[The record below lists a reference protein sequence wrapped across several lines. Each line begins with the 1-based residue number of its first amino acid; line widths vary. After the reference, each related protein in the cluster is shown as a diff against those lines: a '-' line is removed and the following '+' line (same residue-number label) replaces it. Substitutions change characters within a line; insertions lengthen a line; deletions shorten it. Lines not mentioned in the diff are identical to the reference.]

1 MKGERPMGSA
11 AIKPARVMRIIR
23 SGFVFAGV
31 MLIYVAMTIPAQAP
45 RPIKPLAEMT
55 ITLMALA
62 DVALGF
68 FSPRLLMLLA
78 MREVRSGPEIAAMSG
93 WLMGN
98 VVGLAFIF
106 SCNLFAMVLH
116 FVGAQAEF
124 VALLFGVGMISLLVW
139 RPGEPPV
146 VKAGR

>member
-1 MKGERPMGSA
+1 MENAP
-11 AIKPARVMRIIR
+11 INPARVMQIIR
-23 SGFVFAGV
+23 GGFVFGGV

-45 RPIKPLAEMT
+45 RPIEPMAERM
-55 ITLMALA
+55 IALMALA
-62 DVALGF
+62 DVVLGF
-68 FSPRLLMLLA
+68 LAPRLLMRLA
-78 MREVRSGPEIAAMSG
+78 QREVRSGPEIAAMSG

-116 FVGAQAEF
+116 FVGAQGEF

-139 RPGEPPV
+139 RPGKPPV
-146 VKAGR
+146 VEAGR